1 MYLNY
6 KYFVVSLHPEL
17 QRYFFMQNKKKI
29 LVLAPHA
36 DDEVLG
42 CGGYL
47 MHQKAEG
54 AIIMIVV
61 ATIGGTDKRQN
72 IDERKDEFLNVL
84 NEIGAE
90 GKVLYYGKDALLDT
104 VTAFE
109 LTSRIDKII
118 DEFRPDEV
126 FLSYKSR
133 HQDHIKLYDCAL
145 ASFRL
150 REGYQP
156 KLIALYEYP
165 FVQDGLEPVKGG
177 KMYHDISDVIDRKIA
192 VFNLYKSQV
201 RQSPSPLNGDGIRKF
216 SSFRGIES
224 GLEYAELFYVQKM
237 IV

>member
-1 MYLNY
+1 MR
-6 KYFVVSLHPEL
+6 SL
-17 QRYFFMQNKKKI
+17 RKKI

-47 MHQKAEG
+47 LHQIEQG
-54 AIIMIVV
+54 AQVCIVI
-61 ATIGGTDKRQN
+61 ATIGGTDKRQIEDVREN
-72 IDERKDEFLNVL
+72 EFFNVL
-84 NEIGAE
+84 DELGAE
-90 GKVLYYGKDALLDT
+90 GKVLFYGKDAMLDT
-104 VTAFE
+104 LPAFE
-109 LTSRIDKII
+109 LTSRIDTII
-118 DEFRPDEV
+118 DDMHPDEV

-177 KMYHDISDVIDRKIA
+177 KMYHDITDVIDKKIEL
-192 VFNLYKSQV
+192 FNLYKSQV
-201 RQSPSPLNGDGIRKF
+201 RHSPSPLNGDGIRKF
-216 SSFRGIES
+216 ASFRGIES
-224 GLEYAELFYVQKM
+224 GLEYAELFYIQKM
-237 IV
+237 II

>member
-1 MYLNY
+1 MR
-6 KYFVVSLHPEL
+6 SL
-17 QRYFFMQNKKKI
+17 RKKI

-47 MHQKAEG
+47 LHQIEQG
-54 AIIMIVV
+54 AQVCIVI
-61 ATIGGTDKRQN
+61 ATIGGTDKRQ
-72 IDERKDEFLNVL
+72 IEDVREKEFFNVL
-84 NEIGAE
+84 NELGAE
-90 GKVLYYGKDALLDT
+90 GKVLFYGKDAMLDT
-104 VTAFE
+104 LPAFE
-109 LTSRIDKII
+109 LTSRIDTII
-118 DEFRPDEV
+118 DDMHPDEV

-177 KMYHDISDVIDRKIA
+177 KMYHDITDVIDKKIEL
-192 VFNLYKSQV
+192 FNLYKSQV
-201 RQSPSPLNGDGIRKF
+201 RHSPSPLNGEGIRKF
-216 SSFRGIES
+216 ASFRGIES
-224 GLEYAELFYVQKM
+224 GLEYAELFYIQKM

>member
-1 MYLNY
+1 MNN
-6 KYFVVSLHPEL
+6 
-17 QRYFFMQNKKKI
+17 RKKI

-47 MHQKAEG
+47 MHQIAEG
-54 AIIMIVV
+54 AQVCIVI
-61 ATIGGTDKRQN
+61 ATIGGTDKRQVES
-72 IDERKDEFLNVL
+72 ERKEEFLDVL
-84 NEIGAE
+84 DELGAE
-90 GKVLYYGKDALLDT
+90 GRVLLYGKDAMLDT
-104 VTAFE
+104 VPAYE
-109 LTSRIDKII
+109 LTSRIDNII
-118 DEFRPDEV
+118 DEIRPDEV

-133 HQDHIKLYDCAL
+133 HQDHIKLYDCAI

-165 FVQDGLEPVKGG
+165 FVQDGLEQVKGG
-177 KMYHDISDVIDRKIA
+177 KMYHDITDVIDRKA
-192 VFNLYKSQV
+192 ELFNLYKSQV
-201 RQSPSPLNGDGIRKF
+201 RKSPSPLNGDGIRKF
-216 SSFRGIES
+216 ASFRGIES

>member
-1 MYLNY
+1 MR
-6 KYFVVSLHPEL
+6 SL
-17 QRYFFMQNKKKI
+17 RKKI

-47 MHQKAEG
+47 LHQIEQG
-54 AIIMIVV
+54 AQVCIVI
-61 ATIGGTDKRQN
+61 ATIGGTDKRQ
-72 IDERKDEFLNVL
+72 IEDVREKEFFNVL
-84 NEIGAE
+84 DELGAE
-90 GKVLYYGKDALLDT
+90 GKVLFYGKDAMLDT
-104 VTAFE
+104 LPAFE
-109 LTSRIDKII
+109 LTSRIDAII
-118 DEFRPDEV
+118 DDMHPDEV

-177 KMYHDISDVIDRKIA
+177 KMYHDITDVIDKKIEL
-192 VFNLYKSQV
+192 FNLYKSQV
-201 RQSPSPLNGDGIRKF
+201 RHSRSPLNGVGIRKF
-216 SSFRGIES
+216 ASFRGIES
-224 GLEYAELFYVQKM
+224 GLEYAELFYIQKM